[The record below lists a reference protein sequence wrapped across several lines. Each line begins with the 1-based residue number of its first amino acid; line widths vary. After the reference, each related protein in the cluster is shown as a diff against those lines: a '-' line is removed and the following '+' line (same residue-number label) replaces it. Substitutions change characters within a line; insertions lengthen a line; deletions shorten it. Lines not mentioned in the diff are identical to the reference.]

1 MQKLVFI
8 VLAAFL
14 GLISLVEG
22 VAAVTRETNADRFAR
37 GLPPLAPV
45 RRTRTDTA
53 KRTQPSS
60 VDTEHPQAW
69 HIEARQASDGT
80 TVGYVASDPSGSQL
94 NLLDKHKDASNEV
107 IHVEYSGSSLYT
119 KHSKS
124 PTPFYVGCS
133 GTLPLAVGS
142 PNALQLTG
150 VESGRKSFWLRPM
163 YASSAA
169 IWNVDPSTSELTAT
183 WVNPDNSQV
192 QPFFAYDPEQDA
204 LFLTGD
210 FTELSN
216 LHDPPTVVLVDLYL
230 TH

>member
-8 VLAAFL
+8 VLAALL
-14 GLISLVEG
+14 GLFSLVEG
-22 VAAVTRETNADRFAR
+22 VAAVTRETNAGRFAR

-45 RRTRTDTA
+45 RRTRTGTA

-69 HIEARQASDGT
+69 RIEARQASDGT

-107 IHVEYSGSSLYT
+107 IRVEYSGSSLYT

-124 PTPFYVGCS
+124 PNPFYVGCS

-142 PNALQLTG
+142 PNVLQLTG
-150 VESGRKSFWLRPM
+150 VESGP
-163 YASSAA
+163 SAA

-183 WVNPDNSQV
+183 WINPDNSQV